1 MATDAAGDRERRR
14 CPIGARLTVPLVFG
28 VALLSV
34 VTGVANMGSTT
45 PLAFADLV
53 PAAVRQVAG
62 DTGTLAG
69 FRLVAAADGGPNG

>member
-1 MATDAAGDRERRR
+1 VPSASDRCPADGAARLRRR
-14 CPIGARLTVPLVFG
+14 
-28 VALLSV
+28 LLSV
-34 VTGVANMGSTT
+34 ATGVANTGPTT

-69 FRLVAAADGGPNG
+69 FLLVAAADGGPNG